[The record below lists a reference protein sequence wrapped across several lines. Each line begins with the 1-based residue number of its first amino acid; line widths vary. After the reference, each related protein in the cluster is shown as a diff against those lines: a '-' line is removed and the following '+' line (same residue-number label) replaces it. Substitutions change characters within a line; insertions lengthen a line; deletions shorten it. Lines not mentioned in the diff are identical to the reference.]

1 MDGVYSLCSI
11 LKNTDQCIV
20 SCYATNYTEH
30 PRFRIMLKIVPIDG
44 IGLSCVA
51 LAARDFGT
59 WQCCRAQVQV

>member
-1 MDGVYSLCSI
+1 MQQTI
-11 LKNTDQCIV
+11 RNTRDF
-20 SCYATNYTEH
+20 E
-30 PRFRIMLKIVPIDG
+30 IMLKNVPIDG